1 MSAAVTLHLTLP
13 AWEAWALAEF
23 VKRAGYSDY
32 RTLAVDADEA
42 HAMQGRSVRLQAD
55 TVTQAH
61 CYAIRIPCFTAAERL
76 RIALADAGYA
86 PR

>member
-13 AWEAWALAEF
+13 AGEAWALAEF

-32 RTLAVDADEA
+32 RALAVDADEA
-42 HAMQGRSVRLQAD
+42 TAMQD
-55 TVTQAH
+55 
-61 CYAIRIPCFTAAERL
+61 AAERL
-76 RIALADAGYA
+76 RIALAEAGYA